1 LREFFGSQILI
12 RVMQAKLHRRFLA
25 AVGDSN
31 NPVTWSGIPFHF
43 LQAAR
48 SASLLD
54 EGLPLSTEG
63 LVWQARRIAWNLSR
77 VLRGDRRGGY
87 QYSASFLERLWQPV
101 RNSVQGGIVVNCFQ
115 LFAPSIVHDQTI
127 EKWFFI
133 DQTLRQLFDYYE
145 QRPLIGRRIALEA
158 IAREREGYHA
168 ARGII
173 VHSRWA
179 ARSVVGDYGVPPE
192 RVHTVVPG
200 ANIDSTEYAN
210 WEKEE
215 EQRRAEQREQEL
227 KHLRLVFVGKYW
239 HRKGL
244 DRLLGALVL
253 ARQRGSLVTLRV
265 IGCRRAALPT
275 HLRNTEGV
283 EWLGFLDKRQGADAF
298 LRALSECDIGC
309 LLSRAEA
316 GGIAFREY
324 HALGLPVIGTG
335 TGGAPDHMLPGA
347 SVIVSTDATDE
358 EISRIILELERDGAR
373 LKALQQSAHQ
383 QRHLA
388 LWDETV
394 QKIKLIWAD
403 CAEDDSSS
411 QPLESERQAQYQ
423 IQL

>member
-1 LREFFGSQILI
+1 
-12 RVMQAKLHRRFLA
+12 MQAKPRRRFLA

-31 NPVTWSGIPFHF
+31 NPVTWSGTPFHF

-48 SASLLD
+48 IAGLLD
-54 EGLPLSTEG
+54 EGLALSTEG
-63 LVWQARRIAWNLSR
+63 LVWKSRRALWNLSSI
-77 VLRGDRRGGY
+77 LGGDRRGGY
-87 QYSASFLERLWQPV
+87 QYSASFLERLWRPV
-101 RNSVQGGIVVNCFQ
+101 RNSVRDSVVVNCFQ
-115 LFAPSIVHDQTI
+115 LFAPSIVQDQSI

-145 QRPLIGRRIALEA
+145 QRPLIGRRIALDA

-179 ARSVVGDYGVPPE
+179 ARSVVNDYGVAPE
-192 RVHTVVPG
+192 RIHTVVPG
-200 ANIDSTEYAN
+200 ANIDSTEYAG

-215 EQRRAEQREQEL
+215 AQRHALNINNEREP
-227 KHLRLVFVGKYW
+227 LRLAFVGKYW

-244 DRLLGALVL
+244 DRLLGALAL
-253 ARQRGSLVTLRV
+253 ARRAGSKATLRV
-265 IGCRRAALPT
+265 IGCRRAILPD
-275 HLRNTEGV
+275 HLRNIEGV
-283 EWLGFLDKRQGADAF
+283 EWRGFLNKRDGAGTF

-324 HALGLPVIGTG
+324 HALGLPVIGTD

-347 SVIVSTDATDE
+347 SIIVSTQATDE
-358 EISRIILELERDGAR
+358 EISRIILELEGDGAR
-373 LKALQQSAHQ
+373 LQSLQESARR

-394 QKIKLIWAD
+394 RRIKSIWAD
-403 CAEDDSSS
+403 CAEDNTNS
-411 QPLESERQAQYQ
+411 QSLESERLAQYQ

>member
-1 LREFFGSQILI
+1 
-12 RVMQAKLHRRFLA
+12 MQAKPRRRFLA

-48 SASLLD
+48 AAGLLD
-54 EGLPLSTEG
+54 EGLPLSTDG
-63 LVWQARRIAWNLSR
+63 RVWQARRVAWNLSR
-77 VLRGDRRGGY
+77 VFKGDRRGGY
-87 QYSASFLERLWQPV
+87 QYSESFLERLWRPV

-115 LFAPSIVHDQTI
+115 LFAPSIVRDQTV

-133 DQTLRQLFDYYE
+133 DQTLQQLFDYYE
-145 QRPLIGRRIALEA
+145 QRPLIGRRIAHES

-179 ARSVVGDYGVPPE
+179 ARSVVNDYGVSPE
-192 RVHTVVPG
+192 RVYTVMPG
-200 ANIDSTEYAN
+200 ANIDPTEYAR
-210 WEKEE
+210 WEKDE
-215 EQRRAEQREQEL
+215 EQHRAANIEHEQRP
-227 KHLRLVFVGKYW
+227 LRLVFVGKYW

-244 DRLLGALVL
+244 DRLLGALAL
-253 ARQRGSLVTLRV
+253 ARRRGSLATLRV
-265 IGCRRAALPT
+265 IGCRRETLPA

-283 EWLGFLDKRQGADAF
+283 EWSGFLDKRNEAHAF
-298 LRALSECDIGC
+298 LCALGECDIGC

-324 HALGLPVIGTG
+324 HALGLPVIGTD

-347 SVIVSTDATDE
+347 SVIVSTNSTDE
-358 EISRIILELERDGAR
+358 EISRIIMDLERDGAR
-373 LKALQQSAHQ
+373 LKALRKSARQ

-394 QKIKLIWAD
+394 RKIKLIWAD
-403 CAEDDSSS
+403 CAEDDSNS
-411 QPLESERQAQYQ
+411 QPLERERQAQYQ

>member
-1 LREFFGSQILI
+1 
-12 RVMQAKLHRRFLA
+12 MQAQPRRFLA

-48 SASLLD
+48 SAGLLD

-63 LVWQARRIAWNLSR
+63 LVWQSRRAVWNLSSI
-77 VLRGDRRGGY
+77 LKGDRRGGY
-87 QYSASFLERLWQPV
+87 QYSVSFLESLWKPV
-101 RNSVQGGIVVNCFQ
+101 RNSVRDGIVVNCFQ
-115 LFAPSIVHDQTI
+115 LFAPSIVQDQTI

-133 DQTLRQLFDYYE
+133 DQTLQQLFDYYE
-145 QRPLIGRRIALEA
+145 QRPLIGRRIARDA

-168 ARGII
+168 ARGVI

-179 ARSVVGDYGVPPE
+179 ARSLLHDYGVPPE

-200 ANIDSTEYAN
+200 ANIDSTSYAS
-210 WEKEE
+210 WEEE
-215 EQRRAEQREQEL
+215 EQHRRAVQRDQAPEP
-227 KHLRLVFVGKYW
+227 LRLVFVGKYW

-244 DRLLGALVL
+244 DRLLGALAL
-253 ARQRGSLVTLRV
+253 ARRAGSKATLRV
-265 IGCRRAALPT
+265 IGCQRAALPV
-275 HLRNTEGV
+275 HLRNIEGV
-283 EWLGFLDKRQGADAF
+283 EWSGFLHKRDGADRF
-298 LRALSECDIGC
+298 LLAVAECDLGC

-324 HALGLPVIGTG
+324 HALGLPVIGTD

-358 EISRIILELERDGAR
+358 EISRIILELEADAAR
-373 LKALQQSAHQ
+373 LKALRESARQ

-394 QKIKLIWAD
+394 RRIKSIWAD
-403 CAEDDSSS
+403 CAEDDYNP
-411 QPLESERQAQYQ
+411 QPLESERLTQYQ